1 MFEITCVAAVNE
13 SEAITANPKFAEVE
27 NVVQIAP
34 DVAVE
39 DDTSTWP
46 FVPGLIPI
54 LADPSNE
61 RICPFEEVGLRL
73 ISCCVGI
80 MYFSLHTNQTMSQQ
94 KNLNIHCEEGL
105 LFL

>member
-1 MFEITCVAAVNE
+1 MNE
-13 SEAITANPKFAEVE
+13 PEAITANPKSALLE
-27 NVVQIAP
+27 NVVQITP

-80 MYFSLHTNQTMSQQ
+80 MYFSLHTNQTMSQE
-94 KNLNIHCEEGL
+94 KTLNIHSEEGL